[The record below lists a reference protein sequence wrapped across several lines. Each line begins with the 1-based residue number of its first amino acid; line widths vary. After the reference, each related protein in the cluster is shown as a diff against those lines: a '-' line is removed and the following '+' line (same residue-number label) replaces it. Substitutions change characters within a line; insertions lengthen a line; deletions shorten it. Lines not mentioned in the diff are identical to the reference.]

1 MAHFPWSAPDHLTG
15 TSRGLSLALCLLLA
29 TVAAPLLTASPGE
42 QGASTQLDAI
52 AQVTQDFKDTVAL
65 GDALAASGD
74 YLEAVREYERATRI
88 GYNGKLQTDTA
99 AIDVRLARARAAR
112 DAKTAAPTEL
122 LPPPPPPVAGFQASI
137 SPRMPDHPGKFRPW
151 RFVNM
156 SPEGPL
162 RLTPAEIKAME
173 ASLQQVVD
181 VLRKVPLL
189 NPPTGFE
196 MDFHGSASSTDVPGR
211 PLRGYVSLGAFG
223 YFEERVRVKATGE
236 LLTRAAVGDETD
248 GAHFEINDLPEPFG
262 WDDAQGR
269 MFLEPVKQGEI
280 GGFPVFDNTLY
291 VLRPGDAMFARVTM
305 ERFIKAWTAEL
316 RKQLDTAEAVVASR
330 RRQAEEELSPATQ
343 EKRRQE
349 IEAERA
355 KGGSGVDQ
363 NVRRLEAKHERWAD
377 DARKALE
384 SAEQDPKYLGPLHA
398 YTDVQA
404 RAASLDAAGREA
416 EPCLLNATGW
426 DTWKWTIVPV
436 GTTGCRRVVHTNFD
450 LFRRNLPRSALQV
463 ISVPQVTNCSYM
475 IETGKGAREDAGGCL
490 AVVRIL
496 RSLDW
501 QQPAGLLQK

>member
-1 MAHFPWSAPDHLTG
+1 MAHFPWSAPDQLTG
-15 TSRGLSLALCLLLA
+15 TLRGLSLALCLLLA
-29 TVAAPLLTASPGE
+29 TVAAPLLTASPGT
-42 QGASTQLDAI
+42 QGASTQSDAI
-52 AQVTQDFKDTVAL
+52 ALATRDFEDTVAR
-65 GDALAASGD
+65 GDAFASAGD
-74 YLEAVREYERATRI
+74 YFEAVLAFERAKRVA
-88 GYNGKLQTDTA
+88 YNNKLKIDEA
-99 AIDVRLARARAAR
+99 ALSRKLDAAR
-112 DAKTAAPTEL
+112 KARDTKTAAPKEL
-122 LPPPPPPVAGFQASI
+122 LPPPPPPVAGFQASL
-137 SPRMPDHPGKFRPW
+137 SPRMPDYPGKFRPW

-162 RLTPAEIKAME
+162 RPTPAEIKAME

-181 VLRKVPLL
+181 ILRKVPML

-196 MDFHGSASSTDVPGR
+196 MEFGGSASSTDVPGR
-211 PLRGYVSLGAFG
+211 PLRGDVSFGAYG
-223 YFEERVRVKATGE
+223 YFKEQVRVKATGE
-236 LLTRAAVGDETD
+236 LLTRAALGDETN
-248 GAHFEINDLPEPFG
+248 GAHIELNELPEPFG

-280 GGFPVFDNTLY
+280 GGFPVYDNTLY

-316 RKQLDTAEAVVASR
+316 RKQLDTAEAVVAGR

-343 EKRRQE
+343 ERRRQE

-363 NVRRLEAKHERWAD
+363 NVRRLEAKHKRWAD

-384 SAEQDPKYLGPLHA
+384 SAEQDPKYLGPLQA
-398 YTDVQA
+398 YKDVQA
-404 RAASLDAAGREA
+404 RAAALDAAGREA
-416 EPCLLNATGW
+416 EPCLLNATGY
-426 DTWKWTIVPV
+426 DTWTWTIVPV
-436 GTTGCRRVVHTNFD
+436 GTTGCRRVVQTNFD
-450 LFRRNLPRSALQV
+450 LFRRTLPRSAVQV

-475 IETGKGAREDAGGCL
+475 LETDKSAREDPGGCL

-501 QQPAGLLQK
+501 QQLAGLLQK